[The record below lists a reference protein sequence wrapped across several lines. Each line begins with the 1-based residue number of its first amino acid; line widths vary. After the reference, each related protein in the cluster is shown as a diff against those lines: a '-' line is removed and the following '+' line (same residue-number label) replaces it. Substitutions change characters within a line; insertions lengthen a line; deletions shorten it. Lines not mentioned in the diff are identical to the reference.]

1 MGQRY
6 FWVLNLDAELELE
19 QFPHP
24 FTRPQAIQARI
35 EALWPA
41 LGALVGAG
49 VVEGPGARGEG
60 LEGRAWCPTPGAQRL
75 LGTYGATLAPA
86 PRPEVLR
93 WVNHRR
99 FSFELG
105 ANLEGS
111 GYFTE
116 LGALRAHL
124 ETQPP
129 DWPWLVKRPLSFA
142 GRGRRRMCLSRLSE
156 ADTNYLRSSLQGGEG
171 LLVEPWIERS
181 RDYAIHG
188 QLAADGTAVY
198 GAPTV
203 QRIDEH
209 GAWQGSQI
217 AGPAE
222 LPAEER
228 ALLLAEAE
236 RVARALSA
244 AGYFGPFNLD
254 AFAGRD
260 PNGRSVFQPRCEINA
275 RYSMGYPVGMGGVI
289 A

>member
-1 MGQRY
+1 MGQRT

-35 EALWPA
+35 QALWPA
-41 LGALVGAG
+41 LSVLVGAG

-60 LEGRAWCPTPGAQRL
+60 LEGRAWCPTPSARRL
-75 LGTYGATLAPA
+75 LEHYGATLPPAPA
-86 PRPEVLR
+86 PEILR

-99 FSFELG
+99 FCFELG
-105 ANLEGS
+105 ANVEGS

-116 LGALRAHL
+116 EAALLEHLRARS
-124 ETQPP
+124 P

-156 ADTNYLRSSLQGGEG
+156 ADTNYLRSSLTTGEG

-188 QLAADGTAVY
+188 QLWEGGRVVY

-217 AGPAE
+217 ATSE
-222 LPAEER
+222 DLPAEER
-228 ALLLAEAE
+228 ALLEAEAA
-236 RVARALSA
+236 RVAQALSA

-254 AFAGRD
+254 AFAGKD
-260 PNGRSVFQPRCEINA
+260 PAGRSIFQPRCEINA
-275 RYSMGYPVGMGGVI
+275 RYSMGYAVGMGGIIV
-289 A
+289 

>member
-1 MGQRY
+1 MGQRT

-41 LGALVGAG
+41 LSALVGDGA
-49 VVEGPGARGEG
+49 VEGPGARGEG
-60 LEGRAWCPTPGAQRL
+60 LEGRAWCPTPSARRL
-75 LGTYGATLAPA
+75 LEHYGATLAPA
-86 PRPEVLR
+86 PAPEILR

-105 ANLEGS
+105 ANLAGS

-116 LGALRAHL
+116 LAALQAHL
-124 ETQPP
+124 RTQPP

-142 GRGRRRMCLSRLSE
+142 GRGRRRMSLARLSE
-156 ADTNYLRSSLQGGEG
+156 ADTNYLRASLQGGEG

-181 RDYAIHG
+181 QDYAIHG
-188 QLAADGTAVY
+188 QLGSDGSVVFGAA
-198 GAPTV
+198 TV

-209 GAWQGSQI
+209 GAWQGSQL
-217 AGPAE
+217 AGPQE

-228 ALLLAEAE
+228 ALLEAEA
-236 RVARALSA
+236 ARAAQALRA
-244 AGYFGPFNLD
+244 AGYYGPFNLD

-260 PNGRSVFQPRCEINA
+260 PQGRAVFQPRCEINA
-275 RYSMGYPVGMGGVI
+275 RYSMGYAVGMSGVI
-289 A
+289 P